1 MKGRTAAARTGGKP
15 VDPQAY
21 FPVRW
26 QGRAVRSGQAR
37 DDRDRHQV
45 IGDGD
50 PRILGEVLLRGI
62 QESA

>member
-1 MKGRTAAARTGGKP
+1 VKARTAAARTGGKP
-15 VDPQAY
+15 VNPQTY

-26 QGRAVRSGQAR
+26 QARAVKHGKALEGRER
-37 DDRDRHQV
+37 RQV